1 MHNKPSILTAVPQ
14 RRYKYGEFTVVVL
27 GEIESGDAVNY
38 RHILA
43 VVRDGDSEPG
53 IYLTCESGRN
63 GQQQVRLVMRDG
75 AEVIAE
81 DPAYADLD
89 VFCEAGLDV
98 LRQLLNLGDE
108 VPYRLM

>member
-1 MHNKPSILTAVPQ
+1 MRNKPSIQTAVPQ

-27 GEIESGDAVNY
+27 GEIESDDAINY
-38 RHILA
+38 RYILA
-43 VVRDGDSEPG
+43 VVRDGDPEPG

-75 AEVIAE
+75 AEVLAE
-81 DPAYADLD
+81 DPAYADLE
-89 VFCEAGLDV
+89 VFCAAGLDV

-108 VPYRLM
+108 EPYRLM

>member
-1 MHNKPSILTAVPQ
+1 MRNKPNIQTAVPQ

-27 GEIESGDAVNY
+27 GEIESGDPINY
-38 RHILA
+38 RYILA
-43 VVRDGDSEPG
+43 VVREGDPEPG

-63 GQQQVRLVMRDG
+63 GQQQIRLVMRDG

-81 DPAYADLD
+81 DPAYADIE
-89 VFCEAGLDV
+89 VFCAAGLDV

-108 VPYRLM
+108 EPYRLM

>member
-1 MHNKPSILTAVPQ
+1 MLNKPSILTAVPR

-27 GEIESGDAVNY
+27 GEIETQDAINY
-38 RHILA
+38 RYILA
-43 VVRDGDSEPG
+43 VVRDGNPEPG

-63 GQQQVRLVMRDG
+63 GQQQIRLVMRDG

-81 DPAYADLD
+81 DPAYADMD

-98 LRQLLNLGDE
+98 LAQLLNLGDE
-108 VPYRLM
+108 EPYRLM

>member
-1 MHNKPSILTAVPQ
+1 MLNKPSIQTAVPQ

-27 GEIESGDAVNY
+27 GEIESDDAINY
-38 RHILA
+38 RYILA
-43 VVRDGDSEPG
+43 VVRDGDPEPG

-75 AEVIAE
+75 AEVLAE
-81 DPAYADLD
+81 DPAYADLE
-89 VFCEAGLDV
+89 VFCVAGLDV

-108 VPYRLM
+108 EPYRLM

>member
-1 MHNKPSILTAVPQ
+1 MLNKPSILTAVPQ

-27 GEIESGDAVNY
+27 GEIETQDAINY
-38 RHILA
+38 RYILA
-43 VVRDGDSEPG
+43 VVRDGNPEPG

-63 GQQQVRLVMRDG
+63 GQQQIRLVMRDG

-81 DPAYADLD
+81 DPAYADIEA
-89 VFCEAGLDV
+89 FCEAGLDV

-108 VPYRLM
+108 EPYRLM

>member
-1 MHNKPSILTAVPQ
+1 MLNKPSIQRAVPQ
-14 RRYKYGEFTVVVL
+14 RRYQYGEFSVVVL
-27 GEIESGDAVNY
+27 GDIESQDALNY
-38 RHILA
+38 RYILA
-43 VVRDGDSEPG
+43 VVRDGDPEPG

-81 DPAYADLD
+81 DPAYADLE
-89 VFCEAGLDV
+89 VFTAAGLDV

-108 VPYRLM
+108 EPYRLM